1 MKSLVGWKKAGK
13 KKRNAKMREA
23 KEKAPNGLAAGFGA
37 GDQQHLDESQ
47 SMTTIAIN
55 APSVKEGLTISLG
68 FREFRN
74 GCVRFTPTSVFSPS
88 EFNMEAL
95 IEKIRR
101 ALGGAIT
108 LAAEAIFQPKVKDAK
123 PFIVVSRDGKKELE
137 LELQAPDSMLDRLEE
152 CVTVLLAKFAGVV
165 FVSRST
171 EGA

>member
-1 MKSLVGWKKAGK
+1 
-13 KKRNAKMREA
+13 
-23 KEKAPNGLAAGFGA
+23 
-37 GDQQHLDESQ
+37 
-47 SMTTIAIN
+47 MTTIAIN

-137 LELQAPDSMLDRLEE
+137 LELQAPDSMLERLEE